1 MTASRVGA
9 AALLVALV
17 AAVALAA
24 RGPDPGATP
33 TPHAVEARVMSSWCP
48 GLTLAECPS
57 AQAGDL
63 RREIAGKVAAGWTN
77 ERIDAWLVANYGE
90 GILGRPRGMAAFLV
104 PAAAILAG
112 GVVVALVL
120 RRRRPRGADP
130 TPAEPVPPPQ
140 EPGAGTVYRERLDE
154 ELRRFAG
161 EATE

>member
-1 MTASRVGA
+1 VRASRLGA
-9 AALLVALV
+9 AALLVAVV

-33 TPHAVEARVMSSWCP
+33 TAQAVEARVMSSWCP

-57 AQAGDL
+57 VQAGDL
-63 RREIAGKVAAGWTN
+63 RREIAAKVAAGWTN

-90 GILGRPRGMAAFLV
+90 SVLGRPRGVAAFLV
-104 PAAAILAG
+104 PAVAFLAG
-112 GVVVALVL
+112 GVAVALVL
-120 RRRRPRGADP
+120 RTRRRGAGPGPADP
-130 TPAEPVPPPQ
+130 GPPPP
-140 EPGAGTVYRERLDE
+140 ESGAVAAYRDRLDA